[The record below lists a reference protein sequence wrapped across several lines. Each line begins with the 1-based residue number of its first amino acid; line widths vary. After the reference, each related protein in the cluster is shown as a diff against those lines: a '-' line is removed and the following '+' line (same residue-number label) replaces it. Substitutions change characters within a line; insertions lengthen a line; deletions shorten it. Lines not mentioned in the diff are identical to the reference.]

1 MDKKKLSK
9 PTIIRNLTK
18 LGVEIDEKFTKD
30 ELIELLKMKEYELFR
45 RSKKKQ

>member
-1 MDKKKLSK
+1 MDKKNYSK
-9 PTIIRNLTK
+9 PTLIRKLVK